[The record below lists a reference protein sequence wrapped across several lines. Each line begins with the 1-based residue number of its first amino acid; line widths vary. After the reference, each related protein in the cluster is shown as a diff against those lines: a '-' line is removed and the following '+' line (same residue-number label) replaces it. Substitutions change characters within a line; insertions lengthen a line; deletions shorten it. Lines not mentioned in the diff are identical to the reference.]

1 MATGTRVLSAAAICA
16 LMSGCSWAFMTKP
29 PETVATPAYP
39 IDCTTSRAAPVL
51 DTICVG
57 YFIAN
62 GIYLAS
68 VEDCSSAGFGQSCV
82 SSSTKAGGLL
92 LSAGLGL
99 LCGFSAAS
107 GYGYAAR
114 CEEKKDLN
122 ALCITGDQESCRRLR
137 PGWVPPA
144 AGGSPP
150 GPVSPPGRAPPVVN
164 GCTKDTDCKGDRICL
179 SGACVFPSDAVPPA
193 RPAKPPAP
201 ALPPPKLPQ
210 CERDADCEEG
220 ICYDGVCR
228 R

>member
-1 MATGTRVLSAAAICA
+1 MATGTRAFPAAAICI
-16 LMSGCSWAFMTKP
+16 LISGCSWAFMTKP
-29 PETVATPAYP
+29 PQTVATPAYP
-39 IDCTTSRAAPVL
+39 IDCTTSRAAPIL

-68 VEDCSSAGFGQSCV
+68 LEDCSSAGFGQSCV

-92 LSAGLGL
+92 VSAGLGL

-122 ALCITGDQESCRRLR
+122 ALCISGDQESCRRLR
-137 PGWVPPA
+137 PGWVPQP
-144 AGGSPP
+144 AGGS
-150 GPVSPPGRAPPVVN
+150 SPRMTPDVAA
-164 GCTKDTDCKGDRICL
+164 GCTKDTDCKGDRICV
-179 SGACVFPSDAVPPA
+179 SAVCVSPNEVPPPPPSK
-193 RPAKPPAP
+193 RPPPA
-201 ALPPPKLPQ
+201 APPRNAPQ
-210 CERDADCEEG
+210 CERDADCAEG